1 LSIFEDS
8 ELFINQLLIFVILLF
23 TLFENSWGSEPVMV
37 MLVSSAKVIGLDVY
51 EMDFGRSLIYNKKK
65 ASD

>member
-1 LSIFEDS
+1 
-8 ELFINQLLIFVILLF
+8 VILLF